1 MKMEAQ
7 EIVNDCEN
15 TTGTE
20 TAQDW
25 GVAFFPG
32 LFSGE
37 NLR

>member
-1 MKMEAQ
+1 METAQ
-7 EIVNDCEN
+7 EILNDCEN
-15 TTGTE
+15 ITGID

-37 NLR
+37 TFR